1 MMPKGDY
8 RVLAVLKFGGSE
20 IMFDRIKKPGFILFS
35 SLMLSLLVLVACG
48 SSATEAPQA
57 AAPKAAAPKAESK
70 APGTTAVPRAAAVA
84 TAAPVVTASGPSG
97 TFNYSRKDLFPYNV
111 FPTLTQGAGYFFHGF
126 TGGENLLYRNA
137 EGTLIPRLAKEWDV
151 AADGVTWTFKLEEG
165 VQFHKGYG
173 EMTAEDVIW
182 SMERIGSENSKVAYR
197 SNILRI
203 WGIPEG
209 RTKAID
215 DYTIEVNPG
224 VPQYDTLRTLS
235 FPHIS
240 IYR

>member
-1 MMPKGDY
+1 M
-8 RVLAVLKFGGSE
+8 
-20 IMFDRIKKPGFILFS
+20 
-35 SLMLSLLVLVACG
+35 
-48 SSATEAPQA
+48 
-57 AAPKAAAPKAESK
+57 
-70 APGTTAVPRAAAVA
+70 
-84 TAAPVVTASGPSG
+84 
-97 TFNYSRKDLFPYNV
+97 
-111 FPTLTQGAGYFFHGF
+111 
-126 TGGENLLYRNA
+126 YRNA

-215 DYTIEVNPG
+215 DYTIEVNTG
-224 VPQYDTLRTLS
+224 VPQYDTLSTLS

-240 IYR
+240 IYSKKQIADVGEEAATKNIAATSPWSFEEHEAGVFTRWSAVDSHWRKTPELSLIHI